1 MLRYILAFATLY
13 LNWCLRKQAVMIRKS
28 YSIEL
33 NSHVSQPINLQ
44 QWSCCSQ
51 NDIYYPS
58 IIGLASFLLCGQ
70 HIRLRNN
77 LCCHILSFNPL
88 RPANGHWLWKNAAH
102 CIQMANS
109 LICCSQILTGD
120 SLVPTKYLHTLY
132 CLHWWVFVP
141 RSAEEQRQKKLGPCI
156 MTLSSWWEISV
167 RPVPLLGNFRV

>member
-13 LNWCLRKQAVMIRKS
+13 LNWCLRKQAVLIRKS

-88 RPANGHWLWKNAAH
+88 TPANGHWLWKNAAH

-120 SLVPTKYLHTLY
+120 SLVPHQVFAHSVLPALMSFCSEICRRAETKKARALHNDT
-132 CLHWWVFVP
+132 
-141 RSAEEQRQKKLGPCI
+141 Q
-156 MTLSSWWEISV
+156 
-167 RPVPLLGNFRV
+167 LLTRNKCTSCSFTR